1 MSYTCSDILQ
11 AAQEQLEKK
20 QPSLTALCTMVS
32 QLSEIAEENSL
43 SNTEAHVTEM
53 KDKVTDLNEK
63 ISQRKEDLKVN
74 FDQIVTDSSSLRLS
88 TSLQLV
94 SVGHLCDL
102 QGLFWEINNLLTVN
116 RIELQLMSMRHHDV
130 VMSWHC
136 DATWRRVFANIKKD
150 VT

>member
-1 MSYTCSDILQ
+1 MSYTCSDMLQ

-74 FDQIVTDSSSLRLS
+74 FDQIVSDSSSLRLS
-88 TSLQLV
+88 TSL
-94 SVGHLCDL
+94 
-102 QGLFWEINNLLTVN
+102 
-116 RIELQLMSMRHHDV
+116 
-130 VMSWHC
+130 
-136 DATWRRVFANIKKD
+136 
-150 VT
+150 